1 MFYIYL
7 ASKLLAVYTA
17 SELRYAAFTDPT
29 IGHCQVYDEDD
40 HILSLNEMRLV

>member
-29 IGHCQVYDEDD
+29 IGHCQVVDD
-40 HILSLNEMRLV
+40 NDHTLTIQEMRLV